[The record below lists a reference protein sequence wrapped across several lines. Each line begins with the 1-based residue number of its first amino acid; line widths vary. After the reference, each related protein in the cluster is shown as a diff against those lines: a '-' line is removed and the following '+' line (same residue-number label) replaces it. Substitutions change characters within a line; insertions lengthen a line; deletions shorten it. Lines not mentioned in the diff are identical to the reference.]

1 MYAQNVHIKEKGA
14 IAERKNNKCKKK
26 GMIYIMD
33 KIAGVIAHELGVK
46 EFQVQNT
53 IKLIDDG
60 NTIPFIARYRK
71 EATGGLSDEVLRN
84 LNDRLTYLRNLNKRK
99 EEISKSIEEQAM
111 IGSYFQSLDHLIT
124 LHQRKCDE
132 LKKMKKYM
140 LQNMF
145 I

>member
-33 KIAGVIAHELGVK
+33 KIAGVIAQELGVK

-60 NTIPFIARYRK
+60 IQFLLLLVIERK
-71 EATGGLSDEVLRN
+71 QQED
-84 LNDRLTYLRNLNKRK
+84 
-99 EEISKSIEEQAM
+99 
-111 IGSYFQSLDHLIT
+111 
-124 LHQRKCDE
+124 
-132 LKKMKKYM
+132 
-140 LQNMF
+140 
-145 I
+145 